1 MGGGG
6 GRNGTVRQYVR
17 SKVPRLMW
25 TTELHCSFL
34 QAIEFLGG
42 QDKAT
47 PKLILQIMGV
57 KGLTISHVKSHLQM
71 YRCSRLASLSTGRRE
86 MQPQLQRKHSCA
98 ADEQGPKE
106 FLCPPLKRTRM
117 GTEAT
122 YKGMQGSQGV
132 SEMRATGTQY
142 CIDDYMQAMA
152 MERRIKEEGLRW
164 QRDAAAAAAADSVA
178 ASNVQTV
185 GCLMQESGPF
195 KIGSWEDCQY
205 SPFKVETPV
214 FTSDDPNNFRHLPQ
228 IIKPPEVHHL
238 GPTLKL
244 ECSKLENNSVFL
256 QARDQPEEPPEKCS
270 LSLSL
275 GTDPKFA
282 AAVASSPSE
291 GSCILSSSSSS
302 ARRSFSDC
310 SENSGCFVAPG
321 VTVNLELSMSICGS

>member
-1 MGGGG
+1 MGGGGGG

-25 TTELHCSFL
+25 TAELHCSFV

-42 QDKAT
+42 QDK
-47 PKLILQIMGV
+47 
-57 KGLTISHVKSHLQM
+57 
-71 YRCSRLASLSTGRRE
+71 

-132 SEMRATGTQY
+132 SEMRATGTHSY
-142 CIDDYMQAMA
+142 VDMLHLSIAM
-152 MERRIKEEGLRW
+152 RYGT
-164 QRDAAAAAAADSVA
+164 SFF
-178 ASNVQTV
+178 SNLLHICGAHLPSLVMVNQPTI
-185 GCLMQESGPF
+185 QQS
-195 KIGSWEDCQY
+195 KDCQY

-214 FTSDDPNNFRHLPQ
+214 FNSDDPNNFRHLPQ
-228 IIKPPEVHHL
+228 IIKPEVHHL

-256 QARDQPEEPPEKCS
+256 QARDQTEEPPEKCS

-291 GSCILSSSSSS
+291 GSCILSSSSS

-310 SENSGCFVAPG
+310 SGNSGCFVAPG